1 MWRLSVN
8 VKNHKASTTPWLI
21 KRRQLTFV
29 WNFVKNQ
36 RMLIHVIVDLKMNG
50 AWYELDSPHLNLI
63 MLLHYL
69 VKVKNTENVVLH
81 RHITKENCII
91 CIIASSEW
99 TIFVMCLK
107 FTYMG
112 VLYSNAYMKRF
123 MTSTTCKNAWC
134 KLGLTLT
141 RISSTL
147 RLTSGVT
154 IWYHVCV
161 LVDSLNTCS
170 DMTVHFCHWPEH
182 WNCQCYLTHV

>member
-1 MWRLSVN
+1 M
-8 VKNHKASTTPWLI
+8 
-21 KRRQLTFV
+21 FV

-36 RMLIHVIVDLKMNG
+36 RHCWFKNERRMVWTWLT
-50 AWYELDSPHLNLI
+50 SPKPNYVAALPCES
-63 MLLHYL
+63 
-69 VKVKNTENVVLH
+69 KNTENVVLH